1 MTKTTWITICET
13 CKREDWAERGQPKT
27 DGEVFAAEIIAA
39 AAGVEGVKTRTHPC
53 LMGCSHACNVAI
65 QSEGKLN
72 YTLGGFEN
80 AMGEAEGIVE
90 YARLHSQSDSGA
102 VPYRQWPQ
110 AIKGHFITRHPP
122 LPDTT
127 E

>member
-1 MTKTTWITICET
+1 MTKTTWITICDS
-13 CKREDWAERGQPKT
+13 CKREDWAERGQSQT
-27 DGEVFAAEIIAA
+27 DGDVFAAEITALAA
-39 AAGVEGVKTRTHPC
+39 NVENVKTRKHSC
-53 LMGCSHACNVAI
+53 LMGCSHACNVAV

-80 AMGEAEGIVE
+80 APGEAAGIVE
-90 YARLHSQSDSGA
+90 YARLHSESETGT

-122 LPDTT
+122 LPSPQ